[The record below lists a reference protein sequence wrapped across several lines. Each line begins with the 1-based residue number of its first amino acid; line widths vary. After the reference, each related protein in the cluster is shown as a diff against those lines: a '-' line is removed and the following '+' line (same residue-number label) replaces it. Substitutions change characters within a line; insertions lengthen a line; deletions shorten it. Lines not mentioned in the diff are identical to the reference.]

1 MYLNLVLRYNSFYGY
16 FFILDKDVYNLSENL
31 IAVII
36 GIVEGVTEY
45 LPVSSTG
52 HMILVGSMLG
62 FEGEKASVFEVFIQ
76 LGAILSVI
84 FLYRE
89 KFVRILRPQKVSMFG
104 GGLSMQ
110 HILAGIVPVMGIGY
124 LLHKP
129 IKTYLFSPYTV
140 IVGLILGAIL
150 MLVAE
155 KVAKRPVTTD
165 VDKMTL
171 KQAFWVGLFQVL
183 ALWPGFSRSGSTISG
198 GLLLGM
204 SRAAAAEFSFIIAV
218 PLMAVACLYD
228 LLKVWDKLNI
238 ADMQMFAIGFVVAF
252 IVAYI
257 SIVWFI
263 RFLNKSTLASFAY
276 YRFVLAAASYYYFFG
291 RI

>member
-1 MYLNLVLRYNSFYGY
+1 MN
-16 FFILDKDVYNLSENL
+16 ENL

-76 LGAILSVI
+76 LGAILSVL

-89 KFVRILRPQKVSMFG
+89 KFYRMIKPRKLSVFG
-104 GGLSMQ
+104 NGLSIS
-110 HILAGIVPVMGIGY
+110 HVLAGIAPVMAIGY

-129 IKTYLFSPYTV
+129 IKEHLFSPYTV
-140 IVGLILGAIL
+140 IIGLIAGSIF

-155 KVAKRPVTTD
+155 KVSKRPFVNN
-165 VDKMTL
+165 VDKITV
-171 KQAFWVGLFQVL
+171 KQAFFVGLFQVL

-198 GLLLGM
+198 GLMLGI
-204 SRAAAAEFSFIIAV
+204 SRTAAADFSFIIAV
-218 PLMAVACLYD
+218 PLMAVACIYD
-228 LLKVWDKLNI
+228 LLKVWDKLNM
-238 ADMQMFAIGFVVAF
+238 ADIQMFAIGFVVAF
-252 IVAYI
+252 VVAYF
-257 SIVWFI
+257 SVVWFI
-263 RFLNKSTLASFAY
+263 GFLNKSTLTSFAY
-276 YRFVLAAASYYYFFG
+276 YRFVLAAVSYYYFFKV
-291 RI
+291 

>member
-1 MYLNLVLRYNSFYGY
+1 M
-16 FFILDKDVYNLSENL
+16 SENL

-76 LGAILSVI
+76 LGAILSVL

-89 KFVRILRPQKVSMFG
+89 KFSRMLKPQKLNIYNR
-104 GGLSMQ
+104 GLSIQ
-110 HILAGIVPVMGIGY
+110 HVLAGIVPVMGIGY

-140 IVGLILGAIL
+140 IIGLILGAIF

-155 KVAKRPVTTD
+155 KAAKKPVTTD
-165 VDKMTL
+165 VDKITMQ
-171 KQAFWVGLFQVL
+171 QAFLVGLFQVL

-204 SRAAAAEFSFIIAV
+204 SRSAAAEFSFIIAV
-218 PLMAVACLYD
+218 PLMAVACVYD
-228 LLKVWDKLNI
+228 LLKVWNKLNM
-238 ADMQMFAIGFVVAF
+238 ADIQMFAIGFFVAF
-252 IVAYI
+252 VVAYI
-257 SIVWFI
+257 SVVWFI
-263 RFLNKSTLASFAY
+263 KFLNKSTLASFAY
-276 YRFVLAAASYYYFFG
+276 YRFVLAAMSYYYFSL
-291 RI
+291 

>member
-1 MYLNLVLRYNSFYGY
+1 M
-16 FFILDKDVYNLSENL
+16 SENL

-76 LGAILSVI
+76 LGAILSVL

-89 KFVRILRPQKVSMFG
+89 KFSRMFKPQKLNIYNR
-104 GGLSMQ
+104 GLSIQ
-110 HILAGIVPVMGIGY
+110 HVLAGIVPVMGIGY
-124 LLHKP
+124 LLHKN
-129 IKTYLFSPYTV
+129 IKELFSPGVV
-140 IVGLILGAIL
+140 IIGLIAGAIF

-165 VDKMTL
+165 VDQITMQ
-171 KQAFWVGLFQVL
+171 QAFFVGLFQVL

-204 SRAAAAEFSFIIAV
+204 SRSAAAEFSFIIAV
-218 PLMAVACLYD
+218 PLMAVACVYD
-228 LLKVWDKLNI
+228 LLKVWDKLNV
-238 ADMQMFAIGFVVAF
+238 ADMQMFAIGFFVAF
-252 IVAYI
+252 VVAYI
-257 SIVWFI
+257 SVVWFI
-263 RFLNKSTLASFAY
+263 KFLNKSTLASFAY
-276 YRFVLAAASYYYFFG
+276 YRFVLAAMSYYYFFL
-291 RI
+291 

>member
-1 MYLNLVLRYNSFYGY
+1 M
-16 FFILDKDVYNLSENL
+16 SENL

-76 LGAILSVI
+76 LGAILSVL

-89 KFVRILRPQKVSMFG
+89 KFSRMLKPQKLNIYNR
-104 GGLSMQ
+104 GLSIK
-110 HILAGIVPVMGIGY
+110 HVLAGIVPVMGIGY

-140 IVGLILGAIL
+140 IIGLILGAIF

-155 KVAKRPVTTD
+155 KVAKRPVTTN
-165 VDKMTL
+165 VDKITM
-171 KQAFWVGLFQVL
+171 KQAFFVGLFQVL

-198 GLLLGM
+198 GLFLGM
-204 SRAAAAEFSFIIAV
+204 SRSAAAEFSFIIAV
-218 PLMAVACLYD
+218 PLMAVACVYD
-228 LLKVWDKLNI
+228 LLKVWDKLNM
-238 ADMQMFAIGFVVAF
+238 ADIQMFAIGFFVAF
-252 IVAYI
+252 VVAYI
-257 SIVWFI
+257 SVVWFI
-263 RFLNKSTLASFAY
+263 KFLNKSTLASFAY
-276 YRFVLAAASYYYFFG
+276 YRFVLAAMSYYYFSL
-291 RI
+291 